1 MKSIFDRVKVASLIY
16 AARVERKRIS
26 NYITDLLAERFER
39 KSQVMRVTGGNA
51 PIEKLTE
58 FFDLMKNISNTD
70 VLLIC
75 FRRY

>member
-1 MKSIFDRVKVASLIY
+1 MR
-16 AARVERKRIS
+16 RKRIS

-39 KSQVMRVTGGNA
+39 KTQVMRVTGGNA